1 MIVEFDKMIKRVISL
16 GISDSDVSS
25 YFHVAYGIDQNFL
38 YGCGVSITSLL
49 IHNQNTN
56 FSFHVFID
64 DSIND
69 DDIARFNEICTKY
82 NTRVS
87 IYIIDAYNLKSLP
100 TTKNWTHAIYFR
112 FIVAEYF
119 IGKINELLYLDAD
132 VVCNNSIQGLMR
144 LNLSGKVAAVAT
156 ERDEQWWKKRA
167 NTLGYPDISNGYFNS
182 GVMYVNLVAWKEN
195 EVTNRSIALLLD
207 DNLSHKISYP
217 DQDVLNIL
225 LSGKVIHL
233 DSIYNTQFSLNYEL
247 KEKFYY
253 PVKTYTVFIHY
264 VGPTKPWHEWATY
277 ETAKPFSDA
286 RAASPWSTV
295 PLLKAKNSNHLR
307 YCAKHNLYQG
317 KKIKGFI
324 YYVIYF
330 YKKILN
336 I

>member
-16 GISDSDVSS
+16 GVSDSDISS

-49 IHNQNTN
+49 IHNQNMN

-87 IYIIDAYNLKSLP
+87 IYIIDANNLKSLP

-119 IGKINELLYLDAD
+119 IGKIKELLYLDAD
-132 VVCNNSIQGLMR
+132 VVCNNSIQELMQ
-144 LNLSGKVAAVAT
+144 LDLSDNVAAVAT
-156 ERDEQWWKKRA
+156 ERDEQWWQKRA
-167 NTLGYPDISNGYFNS
+167 NTLGYPDISKGYFNS
-182 GVMYVNLVAWKEN
+182 GVMYVNLVAWKEHQ
-195 EVTNRSIALLLD
+195 VTNQSIALLLD

-217 DQDVLNIL
+217 DQDV
-225 LSGKVIHL
+225 SDKVIHL
-233 DSIYNTQFSLNYEL
+233 NGTYNTQFSLNYEL

-253 PVKTYTVFIHY
+253 PVKDDTIFIHY
-264 VGPTKPWHEWATY
+264 IGPTKPWHEWATY
-277 ETAKPFSDA
+277 ETAKPFTEA
-286 RAASPWSTV
+286 RAASPWNTV
-295 PLLKAKNSNHLR
+295 PLLKAKSSNHLR
-307 YCAKHNLYQG
+307 YCAKHNFYQR
-317 KKIKGFI
+317 KMILGFVH
-324 YYVIYF
+324 YTMYF
-330 YKKILN
+330 YKKIFN
-336 I
+336 A